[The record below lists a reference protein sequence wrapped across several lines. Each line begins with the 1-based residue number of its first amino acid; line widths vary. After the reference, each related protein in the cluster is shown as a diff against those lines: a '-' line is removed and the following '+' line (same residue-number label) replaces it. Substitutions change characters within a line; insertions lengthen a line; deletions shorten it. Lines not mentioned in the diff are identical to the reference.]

1 VKPHGAL
8 YNAIVHHSAQADAV
22 AQAISE
28 VDDSLTV
35 LCQPGSEI
43 ARVAGRKGLRVVF
56 EAFADRAYNP
66 DGTLVSRREPGAL
79 LHDPGQIAAR
89 VVRMATDHQVIAVDG
104 TVVGLDAESVCVH
117 GDTPGAVAIAAA
129 VRSAL
134 ADAGIE
140 PARFT

>member
-1 VKPHGAL
+1 M
-8 YNAIVHHSAQADAV
+8 
-22 AQAISE
+22 
-28 VDDSLTV
+28 
-35 LCQPGSEI
+35 
-43 ARVAGRKGLRVVF
+43 
-56 EAFADRAYNP
+56 
-66 DGTLVSRREPGAL
+66 
-79 LHDPGQIAAR
+79 LHDPDEIAAR
-89 VVRMATDHQVIAVDG
+89 VVRMATDHQVIAIDG